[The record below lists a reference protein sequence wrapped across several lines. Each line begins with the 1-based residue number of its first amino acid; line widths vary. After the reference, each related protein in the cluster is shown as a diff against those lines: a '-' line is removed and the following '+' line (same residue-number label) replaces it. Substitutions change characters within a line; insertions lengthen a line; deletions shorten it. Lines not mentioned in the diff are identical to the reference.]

1 VSLPIVSITRLR
13 ENGKEF
19 DKFNVRLVV
28 QGQHMRQK
36 GEDSFCDYDA
46 FSFVSAASGFRTN
59 LSLALHN
66 KICSESL
73 ITSIFLRFSFKEN
86 YCPETVTMERC
97 MFLHFWNMMKILSEC
112 LSFLSHFTACPLQAE
127 LGTPL

>member
-46 FSFVSAASGFRTN
+46 FSPVPAASGFRTN
-59 LSLALHN
+59 LSLAYTT
-66 KICSESL
+66 K
-73 ITSIFLRFSFKEN
+73 
-86 YCPETVTMERC
+86 YVP
-97 MFLHFWNMMKILSEC
+97 
-112 LSFLSHFTACPLQAE
+112 SH
-127 LGTPL
+127 